1 MKIKLDT
8 YDFDI
13 VLACFWRN
21 EDGQW
26 EGTIKKSLDFITD
39 AKIIVSD
46 RIALIIRK
54 PGEPN

>member
-1 MKIKLDT
+1 MEIKLDT
-8 YDFDI
+8 YDFNI
-13 VLACFWRN
+13 VLACFWCN

-26 EGTIKKSLDFITD
+26 VGTIKKSLDSITD
-39 AKIIVSD
+39 AKIIASD